1 MLSADD
7 HPMAAEWTLLTNHG
21 ATLLCLADDS
31 RMRMRDIAARLGI
44 TERAVQRIIA
54 DLVDAGYVESRRVGR
69 RNLYE
74 VDGEKPFRRQ
84 VLRDHTVGELTA
96 LLSRGRP

>member
-1 MLSADD
+1 
-7 HPMAAEWTLLTNHG
+7 MAAEWTLLTNHG

>member
-1 MLSADD
+1 MTI
-7 HPMAAEWTLLTNHG
+7 PMAAEWTLLTNHG